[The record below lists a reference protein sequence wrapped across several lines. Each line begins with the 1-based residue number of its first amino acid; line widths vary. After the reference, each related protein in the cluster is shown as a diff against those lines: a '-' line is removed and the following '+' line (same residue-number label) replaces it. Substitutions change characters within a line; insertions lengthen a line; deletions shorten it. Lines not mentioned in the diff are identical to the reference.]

1 MIPPTQPPTPL
12 PEPRP
17 FERLASIGSDLPRAC
32 WIWLIWGVGAG
43 LWPAVGAPLALIAAL
58 GAWWRVMALRTARLT
73 AGSAGSSSWCRIW
86 TSVAW
91 GSAVVGSVTAVEW
104 CLAGIGV
111 PWRPTAG
118 LATTCRLLVSLEML
132 LAAAWVASEASERRS
147 GWVLM
152 LLALAATG
160 GLASGCVQV
169 VDALDADALAGSRPL
184 LVLSRGVMLG
194 GAAVAVLLLADLVGR
209 LMQAMAHEAF
219 EEEHPSSNPRLP

>member
-1 MIPPTQPPTPL
+1 MIPPLQPPTPL

-58 GAWWRVMALRTARLT
+58 GAWWRVMALRTARLS
-73 AGSAGSSSWCRIW
+73 AGSARSSGWCRIW
-86 TSVAW
+86 TWVAL
-91 GSAVVGSVTAVEW
+91 GAAVVGSISAVEW
-104 CLAGIGV
+104 CVAGVGV
-111 PWRPTAG
+111 PWGPTAG
-118 LATTCRLLVSLEML
+118 LTNTCRLLVPLEML

-152 LLALAATG
+152 LLALAAAG
-160 GLASGCVQV
+160 GLASACVQV
-169 VDALDADALAGSRPL
+169 VDALDATALAGSRSM
-184 LVLSRGVMLG
+184 LVLSRVVMLG

-209 LMQAMAHEAF
+209 LMGAMAHDAF
-219 EEEHPSSNPRLP
+219 EEEHAPSRSRVP